1 MAIINPAMTAGI
13 GNLLRNM
20 FAAQEG
26 NRFRDTQNIAF
37 DPRFREVD
45 IIELLGLKEDED
57 ADMAAPLIP
66 VEVQELEK
74 ADAGKP
80 NILLDK
86 EGRPVRRD
94 EDRMESEFVN
104 PFIMIPGLDADQ
116 QGTPDLD
123 IRDLLNMLFNRG

>member
-45 IIELLGLKEDED
+45 SLEMLGLKED

>member
-1 MAIINPAMTAGI
+1 MNPTMTAGI

-45 IIELLGLKEDED
+45 LLEMLGLKED

>member
-1 MAIINPAMTAGI
+1 MTAGI

-45 IIELLGLKEDED
+45 LLEMLGLKED

>member
-45 IIELLGLKEDED
+45 LLEMLGLKED
-57 ADMAAPLIP
+57 ADMAASLIP

>member
-45 IIELLGLKEDED
+45 LLEMLGLKED

-94 EDRMESEFVN
+94 EDRMGSEFVN

>member
-45 IIELLGLKEDED
+45 LLEMLGLKED